1 MFFDMPASS
10 FVYDFRIAAFQNDE
24 LESRLKILF
33 RVLDDTQVYAGAT
46 SQVVFHNEMLVT
58 VMAVLHCTY
67 HDLYFHSD
75 LFYISILLVLIL
87 EYATMGGASMKLVLY
102 DMAEVAVKH

>member
-1 MFFDMPASS
+1 M
-10 FVYDFRIAAFQNDE
+10 
-24 LESRLKILF
+24 
-33 RVLDDTQVYAGAT
+33 
-46 SQVVFHNEMLVT
+46 VFHNEMLVT

-67 HDLYFHSD
+67 HDLYIHSD
-75 LFYISILLVLIL
+75 LFYFSILLVLIL